1 MSEKTPLPTMLFQD
15 ARSWGDWLE
24 ANHATSPGLWLR
36 IAKKGS
42 GIASVSYPEAVEV
55 ALCHGW
61 IDGQKASL
69 DEGSWLQKFTRRGSK
84 SIWSKLNRDK
94 VEMLVRTGRMKPQG
108 LAEVERARKDGRWDA
123 AYDSPKSAAVPP
135 ELAFALEASP
145 KAKGFFGTLKSR
157 NRYAILFRIQTA
169 KRPETKTKR
178 IRDIVEMLEK
188 GEKFHP

>member
-1 MSEKTPLPTMLFQD
+1 MREKTPLPTMLFQD

-94 VEMLVRTGRMKPQG
+94 VELLVHTGRMKPHG

-135 ELAFALEASP
+135 ELASALEASP
-145 KAKGFFGTLKSR
+145 KAKGFFGTLESR

-169 KRPETKTKR
+169 KKPETRTKR

-188 GEKFHP
+188 GEKLHP

>member
-94 VEMLVRTGRMKPQG
+94 VELLVRTGRMKPQG

-135 ELAFALEASP
+135 ELASALEASP
-145 KAKGFFGTLKSR
+145 KAKGFFGTLESR

>member
-1 MSEKTPLPTMLFQD
+1 MSEKTPLPTMLFPD

-24 ANHATSPGLWLR
+24 ANHAVSPGLWLQ

-42 GIASVSYPEAVEV
+42 GITSVSYPEAVEV

-94 VEMLVRTGRMKPQG
+94 VELLVRAGRMKPQG

-135 ELAFALEASP
+135 ELAIALEASP
-145 KAKGFFGTLKSR
+145 KAKGFFGTLESR

-169 KRPETKTKR
+169 KKPETRTKR